1 MQEMFENRESQA
13 TVTGNGDVNELT
25 QKLRDHLKSIEEEN
39 DDEGNDDNVLPFIDP
54 KTLH

>member
-1 MQEMFENRESQA
+1 M
-13 TVTGNGDVNELT
+13 T